1 MSFVDTE
8 LIAVWRGY
16 DLGVVTREEVY
27 QRLAE
32 LERLLWRQVFSRL
45 DGIAP
50 AQLEGAAGS

>member
-16 DLGVVTREEVY
+16 DLGVVTRDEVY

-32 LERLLWRQVFSRL
+32 LERLLWRQVFHRL
-45 DGIAP
+45 DDLP
-50 AQLEGAAGS
+50 PTQLERATGS

>member
-8 LIAVWRGY
+8 LAAVWHGY

-32 LERLLWRQVFSRL
+32 LERLLWRQVFRQL
-45 DGIAP
+45 DAIAP
-50 AQLEGAAGS
+50 APVETATG

>member
-8 LIAVWRGY
+8 LAAIWRGY

-32 LERLLWRQVFSRL
+32 LERLLWRQVIGRL
-45 DGIAP
+45 EDLTP
-50 AQLEGAAGS
+50 AAVEGAPSS

>member
-1 MSFVDTE
+1 MSLVDTE

-27 QRLAE
+27 
-32 LERLLWRQVFSRL
+32 LLWRQVFHRL

-50 AQLEGAAGS
+50 AQLEGAAGG

>member
-8 LIAVWRGY
+8 LAAVWHGY

-32 LERLLWRQVFSRL
+32 LERLLWRQVFRRL
-45 DGIAP
+45 ADVVP
-50 AQLEGAAGS
+50 AQVETATR